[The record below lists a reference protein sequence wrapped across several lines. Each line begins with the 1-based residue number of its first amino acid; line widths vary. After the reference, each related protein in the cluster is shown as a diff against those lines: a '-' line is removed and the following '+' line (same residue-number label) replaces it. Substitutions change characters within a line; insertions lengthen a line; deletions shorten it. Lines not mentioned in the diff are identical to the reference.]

1 MPSAPFSEPVSEYAS
16 PNLIAV
22 RPTATLD
29 AVARLL
35 EDRGISGVAVTD
47 VDGTLRG
54 IVSTR
59 DILRAVE
66 LELHP
71 RSPRPVVRPT
81 ERTAAEAMVRTPVT
95 IDSTE
100 PIRTAARL
108 MMERR
113 IHRVIVVRNG
123 RAVGVVSTRDVMRA
137 VLRHR
142 VATPLRAVMSTPV
155 ETVDIG
161 QPVEVA
167 VAHLADANVRGLVVV
182 DGHWPVGVF
191 TQTEAIQVRA
201 LPRDL
206 LATPVEEM
214 MSYEVLCLDVQT
226 PLVRVAGHAVAMN
239 VRRVLAVE
247 AHRLC
252 GIATGFDLARVA
264 ANA

>member
-1 MPSAPFSEPVSEYAS
+1 MLPAPFLEPVHEYAS
-16 PNLIAV
+16 PTLVAV

-35 EDRGISGVAVTD
+35 DEHGISGVAVTD
-47 VDGTLRG
+47 PDGTLRG
-54 IVSTR
+54 IVSTK
-59 DILRAVE
+59 DVLRAVE

-81 ERTAAEAMVRTPVT
+81 QRTVAEVMVTAPVT
-95 IDSTE
+95 VDADQ
-100 PIRTAARL
+100 PIRRAAQL
-108 MMERR
+108 MVEHH
-113 IHRVIVVRNG
+113 IHRVIVLRRG
-123 RAVGVVSTRDVMRA
+123 QAVGVVSTRDVMRA

-142 VATPLRAVMSTPV
+142 VKTPLRDVMRSPV
-155 ETVDIG
+155 ETIDIG
-161 QPVEVA
+161 KPVELA

-182 DGHWPVGVF
+182 DGGRPVGVF

-206 LATPVEEM
+206 LSTPVEEL
-214 MSYEVLCLDVQT
+214 MSYEVLCLDAGT
-226 PLVRVAGHAVAMN
+226 PLVHVAGQAVAMN

-247 AHRLC
+247 DHRLC

-264 ANA
+264 AG